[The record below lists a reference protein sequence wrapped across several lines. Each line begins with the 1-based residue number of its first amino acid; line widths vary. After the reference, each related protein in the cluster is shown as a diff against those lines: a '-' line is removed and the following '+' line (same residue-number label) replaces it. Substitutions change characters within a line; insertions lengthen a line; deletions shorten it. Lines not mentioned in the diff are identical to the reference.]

1 MLVSDVITRLDAT
14 VPTLTG
20 RIQSAADL
28 SKLIAENALPQV
40 TPAAFVLPLGFDA
53 SPNARMTGLH
63 SQMLTERIGVVLLV
77 GAAADATGALSLQ
90 AVDDLVEQVK
100 VTLVGWAP
108 VAGLDTFDVTRGR
121 LTDLS
126 AGLVFY
132 QLDFSTTR
140 LLRV

>member
-14 VPTLTG
+14 VPTLAG
-20 RIQSAADL
+20 RVQSAADL
-28 SKLIAENALPQV
+28 SKLISENALPQV

-63 SQMLTERIGVVLLV
+63 SQTVTERIGVVLLV

-121 LTDLS
+121 LTDLN

-132 QLDFSTTR
+132 QLDFLTTR

>member
-1 MLVSDVITRLDAT
+1 MLVNDVITRLDAT

-28 SKLIAENALPQV
+28 SKLIAEDALPQV

-53 SPNARMTGLH
+53 GPNARMTGLH
-63 SQMLTERIGVVLLV
+63 SQTVTERIGVVLLV
-77 GAAADATGALSLQ
+77 GNAADATGAQSLQ

-100 VTLVGWAP
+100 LALVGWAP

-121 LTDLS
+121 LTDLR